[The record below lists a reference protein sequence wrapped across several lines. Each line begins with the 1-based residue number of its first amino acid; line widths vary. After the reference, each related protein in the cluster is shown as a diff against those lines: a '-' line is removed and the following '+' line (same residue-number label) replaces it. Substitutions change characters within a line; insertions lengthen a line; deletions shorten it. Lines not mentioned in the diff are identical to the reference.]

1 MTPFPSDP
9 DNEALRNIAEA
20 LTESG
25 QAVSIY
31 DAEDRLRYANETYRG
46 MFLVGYEGPYT
57 FADILRY
64 GATHGHGVRIDD
76 GDVEALIARTLP
88 RRRSARRK
96 AFETDLLDGRWFW
109 IEHTVLPNGWVMTV
123 GTDISALKHNE
134 KSLRQAHEA
143 ALLASRT
150 DSLTGLPNR
159 RFILEQLDETLAE
172 GRVSGSGLCAAIID
186 IDRFKDVNDTYG
198 HDAGDAVLRH
208 FAQICRERLRLG
220 DHIGR
225 IGGEEFLLILTDVRL
240 NDAGRVLDE
249 VRVGFPAATLPDQA
263 TRRPVTF
270 SAGLT
275 EALPQDD
282 RSSIL
287 YRADRALYAAKAE
300 GRNCTRIGFDRAL
313 NPAADIA

>member
-1 MTPFPSDP
+1 
-9 DNEALRNIAEA
+9 
-20 LTESG
+20 
-25 QAVSIY
+25 
-31 DAEDRLRYANETYRG
+31 
-46 MFLVGYEGPYT
+46 
-57 FADILRY
+57 
-64 GATHGHGVRIDD
+64 
-76 GDVEALIARTLP
+76 
-88 RRRSARRK
+88 
-96 AFETDLLDGRWFW
+96 
-109 IEHTVLPNGWVMTV
+109 V

-150 DSLTGLPNR
+150 DPLTGLPNR
-159 RFILEQLDETLAE
+159 RYILELLDEALAA
-172 GRVSGSGLCAAIID
+172 GRLSGSGLCAAIID
-186 IDRFKDVNDTYG
+186 IDHFKGVNDTYG

-208 FAQICRERLRLG
+208 FAQTCRERLRPG

-225 IGGEEFLLILTDVRL
+225 IGGEEFLLLLTDVRL
-240 NDAGRVLDE
+240 NDAVHVIDA
-249 VRVGFPAATLPDQA
+249 VRAGFPPATLPDHA
-263 TRRPVTF
+263 THRPVAF

-313 NPAADIA
+313 TPAAHIP